1 VPHLQI
7 AYALFNVLPRV
18 EDVYE
23 AEGYSWTMDIEG
35 GRHGMK
41 RRIALLAAVLI
52 LTAASLALAG
62 SRTAGDAVYSTARD
76 GAQRALSATFSLS
89 ATVVNWICEQCPDE
103 SRTLDTSPL
112 SSPQG
117 EA

>member
-1 VPHLQI
+1 
-7 AYALFNVLPRV
+7 
-18 EDVYE
+18 
-23 AEGYSWTMDIEG
+23 
-35 GRHGMK
+35 MK
-41 RRIALLAAVLI
+41 RKAALLVAACG

-89 ATVVNWICEQCPDE
+89 ATVVNWFCERCPE
-103 SRTLDTSPL
+103 TPSPDTSPL
-112 SSPQG
+112 ILPEEG

>member
-1 VPHLQI
+1 LITPFSRFYLKLRTFTSP
-7 AYALFNVLPRV
+7 AT
-18 EDVYE
+18 
-23 AEGYSWTMDIEG
+23 YSMDHG
-35 GRHGMK
+35 KKGRRFEMK
-41 RRIALLAAVLI
+41 RKAVLLAAAFG

-89 ATVVNWICEQCPDE
+89 ATVVNWICDECPE
-103 SRTLDTSPL
+103 APAPETSPL
-112 SSPQG
+112 TSPAVG

>member
-1 VPHLQI
+1 
-7 AYALFNVLPRV
+7 
-18 EDVYE
+18 
-23 AEGYSWTMDIEG
+23 
-35 GRHGMK
+35 MK
-41 RRIALLAAVLI
+41 RKAVLLAAAFG

-89 ATVVNWICEQCPDE
+89 ATVVNWIGGQCPE
-103 SRTLDTSPL
+103 RPAPETSLLTSP
-112 SSPQG
+112 SEG